1 MIGSSSSPISD
12 PLYNEI
18 AELGFEKDM
27 ILLAMKFSN
36 NKEDIINMI
45 VRMLEDNDFYL
56 QMKQSVNNVSSMS
69 TQLIPASSMP
79 YQLDQYKMVIIVRE
93 DLNMSKGKIAAQ
105 VGHAVL
111 GAYKES
117 LRRNPAIVNG
127 WENYSGQAK
136 IVVACK
142 SEKELIDLMKKA
154 DENKIVT
161 YIVRD
166 AGRTE
171 VEPNT
176 CTCCAIGPNTVSE
189 IDKITGKLSLL
200 K

>member
-1 MIGSSSSPISD
+1 MIGSSSSSISD

-18 AELGFEKDM
+18 VDFAIRSGKISASLIQRKYRLGYNR
-27 ILLAMKFSN
+27 A
-36 NKEDIINMI
+36 

-154 DENKIVT
+154 DENKIVS